1 MIYVFGRLFFPTLIN
16 QEKKLRARM
25 KLVVVV
31 CGLILV
37 TGVGVLLVHLN
48 QSRTR
53 SENFVKPFK
62 AQNVPPGR

>member
-1 MIYVFGRLFFPTLIN
+1 
-16 QEKKLRARM
+16 M